1 MSRPVLLIDGLNVFM
16 RHFVVNPTLNE
27 SGLHVG
33 GAVGFLNSIKFLSN
47 RIGPSRVIV
56 AWEGGGSAR
65 RRSIFKNYKQG
76 RRPQKLNRYYSG
88 DLPDTVENRD
98 SQISLI
104 ISLLRNTPIDQLYV
118 DDCEADDIIGY
129 LCKRKLADKRVVI
142 ASSDKDLYQLLNHKT
157 IQWSPGQKKFITFKD
172 VKEKF
177 NITATNFCTARAFV
191 GDPSDGLNG
200 VPRAG
205 FPTITK
211 RFPELQEDKFVSV
224 EDIVNKSKILIE
236 KSDLCIYTNIVEHQE
251 IAKRNWSL
259 MYLDTNNLSAS
270 QIQKIDYGFANEDS
284 TCNKMKLI
292 RALSNEGIKNFD
304 VDSFYSSVKANIR
317 RNV

>member
-56 AWEGGGSAR
+56 SWEGGGSAR

-129 LCKRKLADKRVVI
+129 LCKRRLQHQRVVI
-142 ASSDKDLYQLLNHKT
+142 ASSDKDLYQLLDHKT

-172 VKEKF
+172 VKKKF

-191 GDPSDGLNG
+191 GDPSDGLSG
-200 VPRAG
+200 IPRVG
-205 FPTITK
+205 FPTISK

-236 KSDLCIYTNIVEHQE
+236 KSNLCIYTNIVEHQQ

-259 MYLDTNNLSAS
+259 MYLDTSNLSAS
-270 QIQKIDYGFANEDS
+270 QIQKIDYGFANEES

-304 VDSFYSSVKANIR
+304 VDSFYSSVRANIR